1 MLRIYGYKGFTLE
14 VAVQANFSLVLGNNR
29 GSTVY
34 LVDVTIGRPEG
45 TVATFHETRLGDATG
60 KPYYFSTQGEALMAG
75 DSAGRRIVNTLLNT
89 GPVG

>member
-1 MLRIYGYKGFTLE
+1 
-14 VAVQANFSLVLGNNR
+14 
-29 GSTVY
+29 VY

-75 DSAGRRIVNTLLNT
+75 DSAVWRDDLDERRATNKMRMSRR
-89 GPVG
+89 G